1 MFSHGWPLSA
11 DAWDAQM
18 LFLGERGYR
27 VIAHDSTR
35 PWPIRSAME
44 RQRDGHLADDLATL
58 IQGLDLRDVT
68 LVGHSTGGG
77 EVARYLGRHGS
88 QRVAKAVLIGAVPP
102 IMLKTKDN
110 PGGLP
115 MEVFDQIRSDV
126 FNDRSQFFKD
136 LTTPFFGYNRP
147 GAKPHRGP

>member
-1 MFSHGWPLSA
+1 
-11 DAWDAQM
+11 M

-27 VIAHDSTR
+27 VIAHDPRGHGRSDQ
-35 PWPIRSAME
+35 PWNGNEM
-44 RQRDGHLADDLATL
+44 DTYADDLATL

-147 GAKPHRGP
+147 GAKPHRGT